1 MSESMWEGAD
11 NIHPEILADYEAG
24 LEAEAHSTPR
34 RQRRW
39 RVTISVGWSLERD
52 LSAHLYRFRG
62 MCRFLC
68 IDMESMSV

>member
-24 LEAEAHSTPR
+24 VEAEAHSTPR

-39 RVTISVGWSLERD
+39 RVTISVGWSLERP
-52 LSAHLYRFRG
+52 FRT
-62 MCRFLC
+62 F
-68 IDMESMSV
+68 V